1 MTVNVREV
9 EELVAE
15 GVGERRLLCRPFYR
29 RRRSGSLRDG
39 ELASYAEQ
47 YRHVEEVLPEVLASL
62 VVCLLAFFGAPA
74 AASLATRGWWWSTI
88 TLPVPGAYLGY
99 LLATG
104 PAVASVY
111 REAAFL
117 VAISVVD
124 MVVVALVIASKGHRA
139 THRAP

>member
-1 MTVNVREV
+1 MIVLLGGVAAVAAFAVAFLAGLCGIGQNCTHSDNV
-9 EELVAE
+9 VAW
-15 GVGERRLLCRPFYR
+15 
-29 RRRSGSLRDG
+29 
-39 ELASYAEQ
+39 ASF
-47 YRHVEEVLPEVLASL
+47 

-74 AASLATRGWWWSTI
+74 AASLATRRWWWSAI
-88 TLPVPGAYLGY
+88 TLPAPGAFLGY

-124 MVVVALVIASKGHRA
+124 VAVVALVIAWMGHRA